1 MLRGE
6 SQKHLSPLS
15 LTWAYISLS
24 RPPNGLL
31 MFLAV
36 VVGSYVASKSLPQP
50 LELFLAFL
58 TAYCLNGSSMVI
70 NDIIDR
76 EVDKVNAPF
85 RPIPSGRVGVGSAVI
100 YGGALGLIGLF
111 SSYILGINTL
121 IVAAIFYTIAIIY
134 NVWLKPYGLIGN
146 IAVSSAVVA
155 PFLYGSVLTLNTI
168 SPSVLI
174 LGLLAFLA
182 NMGREVIKGI
192 ADIEGDALRE
202 VLTVARR
209 RGSRR
214 ASQIGAG
221 FIIAAVALSPL
232 PTLLGI
238 LGWTYLYLVTIAD
251 VGFLYSVAKI
261 LLDPSR
267 QTARKVKRELLIW
280 MGIALVAFIAG
291 V

>member
-6 SQKHLSPLS
+6 SQKPLNPLS
-15 LTWAYISLS
+15 LAWAYISMS

-76 EVDKVNAPF
+76 EVDKINAPF
-85 RPIPSGRVGVGSAVI
+85 RPIPSGRVSVGAAVI
-100 YGGALGLIGLF
+100 YGGALGFIGLF
-111 SSYILGINTL
+111 SSYIIGINTL
-121 IVAAIFYTIAIIY
+121 IVAIIFYTIATIY
-134 NVWLKPYGLIGN
+134 NVWLKPFGLIGN

-155 PFLYGSVLTLNTI
+155 PFLYGSVLMLNTV
-168 SPSVLI
+168 SPGVLI
-174 LGLLAFLA
+174 LGFLAFLA

-221 FIIAAVALSPL
+221 FIIAAVVLSPL
-232 PTLLGI
+232 PIVLGI
-238 LGWTYLYLVTIAD
+238 LGWTYLFLVTIAD
-251 VGFLYSVAKI
+251 VGFIYSVAKI
-261 LLDPSR
+261 LLDPSQ

-280 MGIALVAFIAG
+280 MGIALVAFIVG

>member
-6 SQKHLSPLS
+6 SQKPLNPLS
-15 LTWAYISLS
+15 LAWAYISMS

-50 LELFLAFL
+50 LELLLAFL

-76 EVDKVNAPF
+76 EVDKINAPF
-85 RPIPSGRVGVGSAVI
+85 RPIPSGRVSVGAAVI
-100 YGGALGLIGLF
+100 YGGALGLIGLL

-121 IVAAIFYTIAIIY
+121 IVAIIFYTIATIY
-134 NVWLKPYGLIGN
+134 NVWLKPFGLIGN

-155 PFLYGSVLTLNTI
+155 PFLYGSVLMLNTV
-168 SPSVLI
+168 SPGVLI
-174 LGLLAFLA
+174 LGFLAFLA

-221 FIIAAVALSPL
+221 FIIAAVVLSPL
-232 PTLLGI
+232 PILLRI
-238 LGWTYLYLVTIAD
+238 LGWTYLFLVTIAD
-251 VGFLYSVAKI
+251 VGFIYSVAKI
-261 LLDPSR
+261 LLDPSQ

-280 MGIALVAFIAG
+280 MGIALVAFIVG